1 MALLLLLFAVD
12 VLFVVHAAKTGR
24 VSPWAYI
31 IVALPAAGALAYA
44 LFAWL
49 PAWLA
54 GPRGS
59 RLRAC
64 VTQAFD
70 PERRYAALTAE
81 LEASHTVANRAAL
94 AAECLAL
101 EKYEEAKRHYG
112 RVLAHPLGDE
122 PEYMVGR
129 ARAEF
134 GLRRPNKTIATLD
147 RLREFWPDFQ
157 SADAHLL
164 YARAL
169 ESTGREAE
177 ALDEYAALARYYPG
191 PEARVRWALL
201 LDRVGRGS
209 EAKRLFADVVA
220 QMARAPGYVRRMQA
234 RWIDTAKDALKV
246 SRV

>member
-1 MALLLLLFAVD
+1 MPIFLVLFAVD
-12 VLFVVHAAKTGR
+12 VLFVLHAAKTGR
-24 VSPWAYI
+24 LSPWAYI
-31 IVALPAAGALAYA
+31 IVAVPAVGVLAYVLIA
-44 LFAWL
+44 VL

-54 GPRGS
+54 GVRGQ
-59 RLRAC
+59 RLRTC
-64 VTQAFD
+64 VAQAFD

-101 EKYEEAKRHYG
+101 EKYDEAKLHYG

-134 GLRRPNKTIATLD
+134 GLRRPHKTVATLD

-169 ESTGREAE
+169 ESAGREAE
-177 ALDEYAALARYYPG
+177 ALDEYAVLARYYPG
-191 PEARVRWALL
+191 PEVRVRWAQL

-220 QMARAPGYVRRMQA
+220 QTARAPAYVRRMQA
-234 RWIDTAKDALKV
+234 QWIDTAKDALKA
-246 SRV
+246 